1 MDTVLVTGGTG
12 HLGRGIVDLLV
23 ALGHPVRVLAR
34 NQDDDPRVE
43 WVRGDLGTG
52 AGVAEAVRGA
62 DTIVHAATHSPAAQR
77 GSLRLGD
84 LRRSPTDV
92 DIDGTR
98 RLLAE
103 ARQSG
108 VRHFLHISIV
118 GVQQATVPY
127 SRVKAAAENLVG
139 ASGVPWSIV
148 AATPFYWLLDRM
160 LTTMSRGLLWAA
172 PSNLVIQPGDEADF
186 ADYVVECLGEGPGG
200 RRDDF
205 GGPEAMPM
213 VEFARQF
220 RAARGIGRR
229 VHGVKVPR
237 FVIRAA
243 GPQTCPDGRHGK
255 TTWAEWLSR

>member
-12 HLGRGIVDLLV
+12 HLGRSIVDLLI
-23 ALGHPVRVLAR
+23 AQGNRVRVLAR
-34 NQDDDPRVE
+34 QPGDDPEVE
-43 WVRGDLGTG
+43 WIRGDLGTG

-62 DTIVHAATHSPAAQR
+62 DAIVHAATHSPAAQR
-77 GSLRLGD
+77 GSLRLDD

-127 SRVKAAAENLVG
+127 SRVKAAAENLVRDG
-139 ASGVPWSIV
+139 GVPWSIV

-160 LTTMSRGLLWAA
+160 LTTMSRGLFWAV
-172 PSNLVIQPGDEADF
+172 PSNLVVQPGDEDDF
-186 ADYVVECLGEGPGG
+186 AAYVVECLGDHPGG
-200 RRDDF
+200 RREDF

-213 VEFARQF
+213 VQFARQF
-220 RAARGIGRR
+220 RHARGIGRR

-255 TTWAEWLSR
+255 TTWTEWLSR